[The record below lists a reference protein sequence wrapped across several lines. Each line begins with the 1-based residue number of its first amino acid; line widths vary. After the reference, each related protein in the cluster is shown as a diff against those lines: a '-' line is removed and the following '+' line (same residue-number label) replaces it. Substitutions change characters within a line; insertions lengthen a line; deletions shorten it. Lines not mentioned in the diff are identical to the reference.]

1 MRLNQIIQ
9 QIKPSGIREFFDIVS
24 TMPDALSLGVGEPD
38 FITPWYIRDAAIK
51 SIQRGYTAYT
61 SNKGLPALCEEIA
74 GYLSRRFGIDY
85 DPKHEIL
92 VTMGASEAID
102 LALRVLIEPG
112 DGVLI
117 PSPSYVSYLPIAML
131 CGGKPV
137 SVDCTQRADFKITP
151 EALEEAAASSGAKV
165 LIMPYPNNPTG
176 AVMTEP
182 ELRNLLP
189 VIQKYDLT
197 IVSDEIYAELTYDGK
212 HVSPASIDGY
222 RERTIVINGFSKAF
236 AMTGWRLGYIAAP
249 EDALAAVL
257 KVHQYTALCAP
268 TPSQY
273 AGLAALKDGR
283 YDGYKAVDDMKEEY
297 DRRRRF
303 IVGELNA
310 MGLEC
315 NLPGGAFYAFADVS
329 STGMD
334 GQRFAR
340 RLLADEKVAVVP
352 GDAFGEEGKNHIRV
366 SYATSL
372 RTLMQAVERMNR
384 FVARCARERRAGA
397 EL

>member
-1 MRLNQIIQ
+1 MRLNKVIQ
-9 QIKPSGIREFFDIVS
+9 EIRPSGIREFFDIVS

-38 FITPWYIRDAAIK
+38 FVTPWYIRDAAIK
-51 SIQRGYTAYT
+51 SVQRGYTAYT
-61 SNKGLPALCEEIA
+61 SNKGLPALCAEISA
-74 GYLSRRFGIDY
+74 YLSKRFGIDY
-85 DPKHEIL
+85 DPGTEVL

-117 PSPSYVSYLPIAML
+117 PSPSYVSYLPITML
-131 CGGKPV
+131 CGGIPV
-137 SVDCTQRADFKITP
+137 PVDCTLRADFKLTP
-151 EALEEAAASSGAKV
+151 EALEEAAADGKSRV

-176 AVMTEP
+176 AVMNAE
-182 ELRNLLP
+182 ELEALLP
-189 VIQKYDLT
+189 VIEKYDLT
-197 IVSDEIYAELTYDGK
+197 VVSDEIYAELTYDGR
-212 HVSPASIDGY
+212 HVSPASVPGY
-222 RERTIVINGFSKAF
+222 RDRTIVINGFSKAF

-249 EDALAAVL
+249 ADALAAVL

-283 YDGYKAVDDMKEEY
+283 YEGYKSVEDMKEEY

-303 IVGELNA
+303 IVDELNS

-315 NLPGGAFYAFADVS
+315 NMPGGAFYAYARVS

-334 GQRFAR
+334 GQKFAR

-352 GDAFGEEGKNHIRV
+352 GDAFGEAGKDYIRV

-372 RTLMQAVERMNR
+372 RTLMQASERMRR
-384 FVARCARERRAGA
+384 FVARCAEERACGA
-397 EL
+397 EK

>member
-1 MRLNQIIQ
+1 MRLNSIIKQIR
-9 QIKPSGIREFFDIVS
+9 PSGIREFFDIVS

-38 FITPWYIRDAAIK
+38 FVTPWYIRDAAIK
-51 SIQRGYTAYT
+51 SVQRGYTAYT

-74 GYLSRRFGIDY
+74 AYLSRRFGIEY
-85 DPKHEIL
+85 DPKSEIL

-102 LALRVLIEPG
+102 LALRVLVEPG

-117 PSPSYVSYLPIAML
+117 PSPSYVSYLPITML
-131 CGGKPV
+131 CGGVPV
-137 SVDCTQRADFKITP
+137 PVDCGESGEFRLTP
-151 EALEEAAASSGAKV
+151 DALEAAAAAGGAKV

-176 AVMTEP
+176 AVMTKADIEA
-182 ELRNLLP
+182 LLP
-189 VIQKYDLT
+189 VVEKYDLS
-197 IVSDEIYAELTYDGK
+197 VLSDEIYAELTYDGK
-212 HVSPASIDGY
+212 HVSPASVDGY
-222 RERTIVINGFSKAF
+222 RDRTIVINGFSKAF

-249 EDALAAVL
+249 SDAAAAVL

-283 YDGYKAVDDMKEEY
+283 YDGYKAVEDMKEEY
-297 DRRRRF
+297 GRRRRF
-303 IVGELNA
+303 IVDELNS

-315 NLPGGAFYAFADVS
+315 RLPGGAFYAFAKVS
-329 STGMD
+329 GTGMD

-352 GDAFGEEGKNHIRV
+352 GDAFGEAGKDYIRV

-372 RTLMQAVERMNR
+372 RTLMQATERMHRFVER
-384 FVARCARERRAGA
+384 CAEERAAGA
-397 EL
+397 DR

>member
-1 MRLNQIIQ
+1 MKLNQVIQ

-38 FITPWYIRDAAIK
+38 FVTPWYIRDAAIK
-51 SIQRGYTAYT
+51 SVQRGYTAYT
-61 SNKGLPALCEEIA
+61 SNKGLPALCGEIST
-74 GYLSRRFGIDY
+74 YLSRRFGIDY

-102 LALRVLIEPG
+102 LALRVLVELG

-117 PSPSYVSYLPIAML
+117 PSPSYVSYLPITML
-131 CGGKPV
+131 CGGTPV
-137 SVDCTQRADFKITP
+137 PVDCTKRADFKITP
-151 EALEEAAASSGAKV
+151 EALEEAASGGAKV
-165 LIMPYPNNPTG
+165 LILPYPNNPTG
-176 AVMTEP
+176 AVMTRADLEA
-182 ELRNLLP
+182 LLP
-189 VIQKYDLT
+189 VIEKYDLSV
-197 IVSDEIYAELTYDGK
+197 VSDEIYAELTYDGK
-212 HVSPASIDGY
+212 HVSPASVDGY
-222 RERTIVINGFSKAF
+222 RDRTIVINGFSKAF

-249 EDALAAVL
+249 ADALAAVL

-283 YDGYKAVDDMKEEY
+283 YDNYKAVEEMKEEY

-315 NLPGGAFYAFADVS
+315 KLPGGAFYAFADVS

-352 GDAFGEEGKNHIRV
+352 GDAFGDEGKNYIRV

-372 RTLMQAVERMNR
+372 RALMQATERMHR
-384 FVARCARERRAGA
+384 FVARCAEERRAGIS
-397 EL
+397 